1 MQMIGK
7 INQTVSP
14 KTLKSYDE
22 SLTNLIYEYYNFYN
36 PNKNEMVSREFINIT
51 RNFAMESLKIF
62 MDDALTNSKEYQ
74 DGLLE
79 ELCK

>member
-1 MQMIGK
+1 MIGK